1 MTNRL
6 CFNLNVLVKGIERYL
21 VVLNMDSRH
30 QFIGQS
36 ILLVICT
43 EDVIMNHIKLNH
55 LSQRVL
61 FITDLEKI
69 IGRNRLTLR
78 RWWTAG
84 KFPVPIKLNGNTLV
98 WHMETINYWIEQNIK
113 PGNN

>member
-1 MTNRL
+1 
-6 CFNLNVLVKGIERYL
+6 
-21 VVLNMDSRH
+21 
-30 QFIGQS
+30 
-36 ILLVICT
+36 
-43 EDVIMNHIKLNH
+43 MNHIKLNH
-55 LSQRVL
+55 LSQGVL

-98 WHMETINYWIEQNIK
+98 WHMETINYWMSRISNLVTIECELHYSTHELQVFWYMGTYLAIAAVAYIFCDVSYFLQ
-113 PGNN
+113 